1 VKTLAPHD
9 RGRHLQAMTAESEP
23 TGGETI
29 DVSRLIDGQP
39 VGRYQLLILLLV
51 GLAIIMD
58 GLENRLLPLAIPP
71 LLKEWATTR
80 EAFALTTSVGLAG
93 MVLGTTLGGM
103 MGDRWGRRRTIVGSV
118 LIFGAVTALH
128 ALASDV
134 PTLTVMRFLA
144 GLGLGGLM
152 PSAASMFAELS
163 PGRSRTLAVTIG
175 MVCVPVGGVLS
186 GLLGAAVLPTMGWRA
201 LFVIGGFIALAIG
214 TILFLILP
222 ESPRYL
228 ARSSRDEDQQA
239 LRLILSRMGLQ
250 PGPGRIVDASEVSA
264 ARTAAFS
271 ELFAQRFRLDTLGLW
286 GAFFFALMVLYME
299 SQWMPTI
306 LTDRGYGIEIASIA
320 SSCLAFGG
328 MFASVFGVYALSRLG
343 SRVALMGM
351 ASGAVILTLGLTQF
365 PMNPAS
371 SPLPLL
377 ILLTLVGFLVG
388 GTQIM
393 IYPVATHVY
402 PTSLRS
408 TGIGW
413 AVGMGRIG
421 SVISPFVATSA
432 LAAGGYRLFFI
443 AMAFGM
449 VCVVLSLWTIRR
461 HVPVRGTPNAS

>member
-1 VKTLAPHD
+1 MTLNTEFPSGD
-9 RGRHLQAMTAESEP
+9 E
-23 TGGETI
+23 I
-29 DVSRLIDGQP
+29 DIATLIDDRSL
-39 VGRYQLLILLLV
+39 GRYQLVVLAIV

-71 LLKEWATTR
+71 LLKEWETTR

-103 MGDRWGRRRTIVGSV
+103 MGDRIGRRWTIIGSV
-118 LIFGAVTALH
+118 LAFGIVTACH
-128 ALASDV
+128 ALANDV
-134 PTLTVMRFLA
+134 TTMTVMRFLA

-152 PSAASMFAELS
+152 PSAASMFAEIS
-163 PGRSRTLAVTIG
+163 PARSRTLAVTVG

-201 LFVIGGFIALAIG
+201 LFAIGGLVALVIGFL
-214 TILFLILP
+214 LFLILP

-228 ARSSRDEDQQA
+228 ARSSREDDQRK
-239 LRLILSRMGLQ
+239 LRAVLHHMGIR
-250 PGPGRIVDASEVSA
+250 PGVGRIVDIGETSA
-264 ARTAAFS
+264 VPTAAFR
-271 ELFAQRFRLDTLGLW
+271 ELFANRFKLDTLGLW

-306 LTDRGYGIEIASIA
+306 LTDRGYDIEIASIA

-328 MFASVFGVYALSRLG
+328 MFASIFGIYALSRLG
-343 SRVALMGM
+343 SRTALMGM
-351 ASGAVILTLGLTQF
+351 AAGAVILALGLTQF
-365 PMNPAS
+365 PMNPS
-371 SPLPLL
+371 TSPLPLL

-413 AVGMGRIG
+413 AVGIGRIG
-421 SVISPFVATSA
+421 SVISPFIATAA
-432 LAAGGYRLFFI
+432 LAAGGHRLFFI
-443 AMAFGM
+443 SMAAGM
-449 VCVVLSLWTIRR
+449 VCVFLSLWAIRR
-461 HVPVRGTPNAS
+461 HVPARGERSEN

>member
-1 VKTLAPHD
+1 
-9 RGRHLQAMTAESEP
+9 MTPGSEP
-23 TGGETI
+23 IGSDEI
-29 DVSRLIDGQP
+29 DVARLIDDQP
-39 VGRYQLLILLLV
+39 VGRYQLLILVLV
-51 GLAIIMD
+51 GAAIIMD

-71 LLKEWATTR
+71 LLKEWGTTR

-103 MGDRWGRRRTIVGSV
+103 LGDRLGRRRTIVGSV
-118 LIFGAVTALH
+118 LIFGIVTACH
-128 ALASDV
+128 ALANGV
-134 PTLTVMRFLA
+134 PALTAMRFLA

-163 PGRSRTLAVTIG
+163 PSRSKTLAVTIG

-201 LFVIGGFIALAIG
+201 LFAIGGLIALVIGAI
-214 TILFLILP
+214 LLLILP

-228 ARSSRDEDQQA
+228 ARSSREEDQRK
-239 LRLILSRMGLQ
+239 LRAVLSKMGIE
-250 PGPGRIVDASEVSA
+250 PGSGRIVDAGEVSA
-264 ARTAAFS
+264 AQSAAFR
-271 ELFAQRFRLDTLGLW
+271 ELFTHRFRLDTLGLW

-328 MFASVFGVYALSRLG
+328 MFASIFGVYALSRLG
-343 SRVALMGM
+343 SRIALMGM

-365 PMNPAS
+365 SMNPSA

-377 ILLTLVGFLVG
+377 VLLTLVGFLVG

-413 AVGMGRIG
+413 AVGIGRIG
-421 SVISPFVATSA
+421 SVLSPFVATAA
-432 LAAGGYRLFFI
+432 LAAGGYQLFFI
-443 AMAFGM
+443 AMAVGM
-449 VCVVLSLWTIRR
+449 VCVVLSLWAIRR
-461 HVPVRGTPNAS
+461 HVPARGRRSAS